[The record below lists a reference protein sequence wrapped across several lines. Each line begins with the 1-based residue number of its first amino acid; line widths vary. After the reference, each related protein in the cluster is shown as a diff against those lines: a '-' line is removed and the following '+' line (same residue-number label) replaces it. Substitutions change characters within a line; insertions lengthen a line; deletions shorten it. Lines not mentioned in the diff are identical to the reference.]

1 MNHHRSHRLWHFHGG
16 LHVEDHKAVSTQ
28 SPIQEATLPKK
39 LIIPVSQHIGTSGVI
54 LVNIGDKVG
63 KGQQIVSAQGE
74 ISTPLHAST
83 SGTVT
88 AIETRPVPHPS
99 GLKALCI
106 EITADGRDEW
116 IQNRNTH
123 IDDFDSLPPQTLR
136 ALIREAG
143 IVGLGG
149 AAFPTAVK
157 LDPDH
162 QSHID
167 TLIINGAECEPWIS
181 CDDVLMREHAA
192 DIIHGITIIQHLVT
206 PQQTLIGIEDNK
218 PHAIAAMRAAIYATK
233 LETCEVVII
242 PTLYP
247 SGGEKQ
253 LIHILTGKEVPSG
266 GLPMDIGIVCQNV
279 GTAYAVQQAIV
290 QGQPLIERVMTI
302 TGDGVQQPQNL
313 RVRIGTPVSDLVQQA
328 GGYNNEVSR
337 LIMGGPMMGFTLG
350 SDEAPIIKSSNCILA
365 ASSAIVAA
373 PDQAR
378 ACIRCGECTK
388 VCPAQLL
395 PQQMYWHT
403 RARNFDKVQD
413 YHLFDCIECGCCA
426 HVCPSHI
433 PLVQYYRFAK
443 NEIWHQER
451 EKIKSDLARE
461 RHNKREE
468 RLERAAREKA
478 ERLAK
483 KKAALKKTTD
493 NKAEDPKKAAIQAAL
508 DRVKAK
514 KSTNTPK
521 NTKNLAPQ
529 QQVQIDIANQ
539 RRSTRQEPEN
549 N

>member
-1 MNHHRSHRLWHFHGG
+1 MSHHRSHRLWHFHGG
-16 LHVEDHKAVSTQ
+16 LHLEDHKAVSTH
-28 SPIQEATLPKK
+28 SPIREATLPKK
-39 LIIPVSQHIGTSGVI
+39 LIIPVSQHIGTFGTI
-54 LVNIGDKVG
+54 LVSVGSKVG
-63 KGQQIVSAQGE
+63 KGQKIVSTQGHV
-74 ISTPLHAST
+74 STPVHAST

-88 AIETRPVPHPS
+88 AIEKRPVPHPS

-106 EITADGRDEW
+106 EITADGQDEW
-116 IQNRNTH
+116 TQNRNTR
-123 IDDFDSLPPQTLR
+123 ISDFYSINPQALGT
-136 ALIREAG
+136 LIREAG

-157 LDPDH
+157 LNPDH
-162 QSHID
+162 QDLID
-167 TLIINGAECEPWIS
+167 TLVINGAECEPWIS

-192 DIIHGITIIQHLVT
+192 EIIHGITIIQHLIT

-218 PHAIAAMRAAIYATK
+218 PHAIAAMRAAIYAAK
-233 LETCEVVII
+233 LEACEVVTI

-253 LIHILTGKEVPSG
+253 LIRILTGKEVPSG

-279 GTAYAVQQAIV
+279 GTAYAIQQAII
-290 QGQPLIERVMTI
+290 QGKPLIERIMTM
-302 TGDGVQQPQNL
+302 TGDGIQQPQNL
-313 RVRIGTPVSDLVQQA
+313 RVRIGTPVSNLVQQA
-328 GGYNNEVSR
+328 GGYNNEISR
-337 LIMGGPMMGFTLG
+337 LILGGPMMGFTLG
-350 SDEAPIIKSSNCILA
+350 SDEIPVVKSSNCILA
-365 ASSAIVAA
+365 ASNAIVAS

-395 PQQMYWHT
+395 PQQMYWHA

-451 EKIKSDLARE
+451 EKVKSDLARE
-461 RHNKREE
+461 RHNNREE

-493 NKAEDPKKAAIQAAL
+493 NKNEDPKKAAIQAAL

-514 KSTNTPK
+514 KSTSTPK
-521 NTKNLAPQ
+521 NTRNPAPQ
-529 QQVQIDIANQ
+529 QQAQIDIAK
-539 RRSTRQEPEN
+539 RRSNRQGSEN